1 MMKPH
6 TSIYCFLK
14 SRIKVHKG
22 AFRKGR
28 VFGIMHT

>member
-6 TSIYCFLK
+6 PSIYCFHK
-14 SRIKVHKG
+14 NRVKGRKG